1 MDTLKAAR
9 ALEAGGLNRKQA
21 ERIAKVMHGTGRAD
35 LVTEP
40 VLKATLWQ
48 PTVAIILANAAI
60 MALLLQLMG

>member
-9 ALEAGGLNRKQA
+9 EAGGFDQKQA
-21 ERIAKVMHGTGRAD
+21 EMIARVMNEVARAD

-48 PTVAIILANAAI
+48 HTVAIILANAAI